1 MIAESVA
8 LSLALAAA
16 PTDVRTVSAPDSPVR
31 LAHATALSGA
41 DGPPVV
47 LYEASN
53 PGDDQLD
60 EFTVIVYV
68 FRDGVLKARQTA
80 PGRRTLDAH
89 GAKYS
94 AIVLDGIPILPTD
107 LIVIGVN
114 QAQKVGSDVWWR
126 ADLQE
131 AAEAEAKRARS
142 PAPRP

>member
-80 PGRRTLDAH
+80 PGRRTLDAR
-89 GAKYS
+89 S
-94 AIVLDGIPILPTD
+94 EVLGH
-107 LIVIGVN
+107 
-114 QAQKVGSDVWWR
+114 
-126 ADLQE
+126 
-131 AAEAEAKRARS
+131 RARRHS
-142 PAPRP
+142 DSADRSHRDRSEP